1 MSFYGKELE
10 GRLSWRQW
18 NQDMSDKITRNVI
31 DECNT
36 HTMFVAKTFPEEK
49 KNKTKQNRKTETKDQ
64 QSLGNF
70 GFNVSFF
77 VSITHHGHQISP
89 RGRDVTKRVDKT
101 LFLIVSFIFALIND
115 VMTLEGVGQHVRRKL
130 VGWKRYDRTF
140 Q

>member
-1 MSFYGKELE
+1 
-10 GRLSWRQW
+10 
-18 NQDMSDKITRNVI
+18 MSDKITRNVI

-36 HTMFVAKTFPEEK
+36 HTMFVAKKFPEE
-49 KNKTKQNRKTETKDQ
+49 KNKTKQSKTEKTETKDQ
-64 QSLGNF
+64 QSLGNL